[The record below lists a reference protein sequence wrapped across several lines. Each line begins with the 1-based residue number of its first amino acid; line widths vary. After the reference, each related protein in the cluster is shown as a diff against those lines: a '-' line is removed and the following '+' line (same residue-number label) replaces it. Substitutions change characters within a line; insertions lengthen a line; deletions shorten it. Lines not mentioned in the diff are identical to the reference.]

1 MDAVTGRVDS
11 HHHVWDLATRD
22 QPWISGAAMAP
33 IARTFRIEEF
43 VGEAEASGIA
53 ASVVVQTVASTEE
66 TGELLA
72 LAARTPFV
80 LGVVGYVDLCAPDV
94 GESVDRLL
102 AHPAGR
108 HLVGLRSP
116 AQDEPDPDWLAQPA
130 VIAGLHA
137 VADRGL
143 TFDLLIRPHQLD
155 AAAARRTL
163 PSPTAAS
170 CSTTSP
176 NRRSRHGHW
185 EPWAGA
191 LTELAASPN
200 VSAKVSG
207 LLTEADWSTWTV
219 QDVQPYV
226 AHALECFGPD
236 RLMFG
241 SDWPVCTLAATYTQ
255 VVDAT
260 SLLLNGLTSDQRA
273 AVFGGTARRT
283 YSLDDPVTHGVH

>member
-1 MDAVTGRVDS
+1 MTGRVDS
-11 HHHVWDLATRD
+11 HHHVWDLATRE

-43 VGEAEASGIA
+43 VGEAEVNGIG

-102 AHPAGR
+102 SHPAGR

-155 AAAARRTL
+155 AAARAVRSVPDGRFVLDHLAKPPIAAR
-163 PSPTAAS
+163 
-170 CSTTSP
+170 
-176 NRRSRHGHW
+176 NW
-185 EPWAGA
+185 EPWAA
-191 LTELAASPN
+191 PLTELAASPN

-219 QDVQPYV
+219 QDVRPYV